1 MLRWI
6 GFGLRGSGTPSL
18 SLPLRRPLPLPL
30 PLPLAVSLS
39 LSLSL
44 SRSLCKHVGTA
55 AKKLAHLRL
64 APEHSFRV

>member
-39 LSLSL
+39 LSLS
-44 SRSLCKHVGTA
+44 RSLCKHVGTA